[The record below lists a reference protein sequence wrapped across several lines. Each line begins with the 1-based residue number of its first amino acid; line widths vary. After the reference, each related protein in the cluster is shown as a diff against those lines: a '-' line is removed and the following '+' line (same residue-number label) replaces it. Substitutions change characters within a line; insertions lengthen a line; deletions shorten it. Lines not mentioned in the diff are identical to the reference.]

1 MYYNKIGDKMKRKN
15 NKFKYIVLI
24 IIVFAILLG
33 ISSYTIDDNKELNF
47 FEKAIKD
54 STTFIQKIFY
64 APVKFVKDELEVFN
78 EKQDLYEKY
87 TKLKEKVEKTD
98 LYYAQIEELQK
109 EVTELKSTLD
119 LNSTLSEYSYVNATV
134 VNRNVGYWY
143 NSFTIDK
150 GSKNGV
156 KEGDAVIT
164 NEGLIGKI
172 VNVSNFSSTVKLLT
186 SDEISNKISIK
197 ITSDDNK
204 YYGLL
209 VGYDVNSNIYKIEGI
224 TDSDKIKEG
233 DVVTT
238 TGLTDYF
245 PSGILIGHVSKVVKD
260 EYDLN
265 SIIEVK
271 PSVSFNDVSIVTVLN
286 RKAEE

>member
-1 MYYNKIGDKMKRKN
+1 MKKKNINIKFLVIG
-15 NKFKYIVLI
+15 I
-24 IIVFAILLG
+24 IILFVILMAITAHSL
-33 ISSYTIDDNKELNF
+33 DDKKELNF
-47 FEKAIKD
+47 FEKTIKD
-54 STTFIQKIFY
+54 SVTFVEKIFY
-64 APVKFVKDELEVFN
+64 APIGFVK
-78 EKQDLYEKY
+78 EKIEMFSETKDLYKKY

-109 EVTELKSTLD
+109 EVTELKSTLE
-119 LNSTLSEYSYVNATV
+119 LNSTLSEYSYINATV
-134 VNRNVGYWY
+134 INRNVGYWY
-143 NSFTIDK
+143 NTFTIDK

-156 KEGDAVIT
+156 NNGDAVII

-197 ITSDDNK
+197 ILSKEKK

-209 VGYDVNSNIYKIEGI
+209 VGYDVDSNSYKIEGI
-224 TDSDKIKEG
+224 TDSNEIKKG
-233 DVVTT
+233 DMVTT

-245 PSGILIGHVSKVVKD
+245 PSGILIGYVSNVVKD

-265 SIIEVK
+265 SVIEVT
-271 PSVSFNDVSIVTVLN
+271 PSVSFDDTSIVTILN
-286 RKAEE
+286 RKAK

>member
-1 MYYNKIGDKMKRKN
+1 MKRKN
-15 NKFKYIVLI
+15 VNIKYFVIGIIVLFI
-24 IIVFAILLG
+24 ILMG
-33 ISSYTIDDNKELNF
+33 ITAHSLDEDRKLNF
-47 FEKAIKD
+47 FEKTIKD
-54 STTFIQKIFY
+54 SVTFVEKIFY
-64 APVKFVKDELEVFN
+64 APIGFVK
-78 EKQDLYEKY
+78 EKVEMFTETKDLYKKY

-109 EVTELKSTLD
+109 EVTELKSALE
-119 LNSTLSEYSYVNATV
+119 LNSTLSEYSYINATV

-143 NSFTIDK
+143 NTFTIDK

-197 ITSDDNK
+197 IISGDKK

-209 VGYDVNSNIYKIEGI
+209 VGYDVDKNIYRVEGI
-224 TDSDKIKEG
+224 TESDKIKEG
-233 DVVTT
+233 DIVTT

-245 PSGILIGHVSKVVKD
+245 PSGILIGHVAKIVKD

-265 SIIEVK
+265 SIIEIT
-271 PSVSFNDVSIVTVLN
+271 PSVSFNDISIVTILN

>member
-1 MYYNKIGDKMKRKN
+1 MRKKNVNIKYFVIG
-15 NKFKYIVLI
+15 I
-24 IIVFAILLG
+24 IILFVILMAITAHSL
-33 ISSYTIDDNKELNF
+33 DEKRELNF
-47 FEKAIKD
+47 FEKTIKD
-54 STTFIQKIFY
+54 SVTFVEKIFY
-64 APVKFVKDELEVFN
+64 APIGFVKDKIEMHTETKN
-78 EKQDLYEKY
+78 LYKKY
-87 TKLKEKVEKTD
+87 TKLKEKVEKTE

-109 EVTELKSTLD
+109 EVTELKSTLE

-134 VNRNVGYWY
+134 VNRNIGYWY

-164 NEGLIGKI
+164 SEGLIGKV

-186 SDEISNKISIK
+186 SDDVSNKISIK
-197 ITSDDNK
+197 ITSNDKK

-209 VGYDVNSNIYKIEGI
+209 IGYEVDRNIYQIEGI
-224 TDSDKIKEG
+224 TESDKIKEG
-233 DVVTT
+233 DMVTT

-245 PSGILIGHVSKVVKD
+245 PGGILIGYVSKVVKD

-271 PSVSFNDVSIVTVLN
+271 PSVSFNEISIVTILN